1 MRGLSSSW
9 SAIRGSFAAFYGTC
23 LLFVLAFSITAS
35 AVPVME
41 NELKVSGTVA
51 EVCVVSATTLHIQPE
66 QPIFLLRI
74 VVESVEV
81 IKPPN
86 FLQGKVGETV
96 TLLSKENI
104 PQELFK
110 KRVNLLLQ
118 YRGDEKGGGF
128 WIRQILGTE

>member
-1 MRGLSSSW
+1 MRDLSSSW
-9 SAIRGSFAAFYGTC
+9 STIRGSLAAFHGTC

-41 NELKVSGTVA
+41 NELKVSGTVV

-66 QPIFLLRI
+66 QLIFLLRI

-86 FLQGKVGETV
+86 FLQGKAGETV
-96 TLLSKENI
+96 TLLSKEKI
-104 PQELFK
+104 PQELFG
-110 KRVNLLLQ
+110 KRVKLLVH

-128 WIRQILGTE
+128 WIRKILDTE